1 MMQRKVSMNDEEK
14 DVTAGVEGFER
25 PAEEEVVEPEVFE
38 EPEITPPPKPA
49 RRKSTKKKKKSS
61 GVSAKK
67 REVKPVDEAK
77 AEPAVVTPPASML
90 MAGDRIS
97 VQSLWPAR
105 LVIRGTP
112 SGEEYVWAKAGALE
126 AVNPVDV
133 DFLLSKNQGKVP
145 SDGRGCCGGDGVRI
159 YFQLV

>member
-1 MMQRKVSMNDEEK
+1 MSDEETN
-14 DVTAGVEGFER
+14 VTYEEEGFGDLDK
-25 PAEEEVVEPEVFE
+25 AIEEKIAKE
-38 EPEITPPPKPA
+38 EPEHKEHRVIPALSQAKPV

-67 REVKPVDEAK
+67 SEVKPVDEAK
-77 AEPAVVTPPASML
+77 AEPAVVTPPASMSVT
-90 MAGDRIS
+90 GDRIS

-112 SGEEYVWAKAGALE
+112 SGEEYVWAKSGALE

-133 DFLLSKNQGKVP
+133 DFLMSKNRGKVP
-145 SDGRGCCGGDGVRI
+145 SDGRGCCGGDGTRT
-159 YFQLV
+159 YFQLA